1 MKTIADRLKEARLAK
16 NLTQE
21 DLARAAGVTQST
33 IGNIE
38 AGTRKNPRELLAI
51 ASALD
56 VDPTWLKTGKAITL
70 SSSHSSIVAA
80 FKAPEGNTQDTH
92 WPIRSISAA
101 DYAQLPR
108 ATQEQIEAF
117 ISTVAG
123 LPPPIDWRTSA
134 RRLAASVDKQ
144 LKTEHYTEFVNAV
157 EKHHDELATEARL
170 RHTQE
175 QKNRQAHKT

>member
-1 MKTIADRLKEARLAK
+1 MAK

-38 AGTRKNPRELLAI
+38 AGTRKSPRELLAI
-51 ASALD
+51 AGALG
-56 VDPTWLKTGKAITL
+56 VDPLWLKTGKQTSAG
-70 SSSHSSIVAA
+70 SMPPNPPSQE
-80 FKAPEGNTQDTH
+80 KPEKSTPE

-101 DYAQLPR
+101 QYAQLPR
-108 ATQEQIEAF
+108 ATQEQVEAF
-117 ISTVAG
+117 ICTVAG

-144 LKTEHYTEFVNAV
+144 LKTERYTEFVNAV
-157 EKHHDELATEARL
+157 EEHHDKLAAEARE
-170 RHTQE
+170 RHAE
-175 QKNRQAHKT
+175 RQGQQNHQTHNPE